1 MDQKITISSTPHI
14 RSSISIDSIMRDVL
28 ISLLP
33 ASIAGC
39 YFFGL
44 RALLVILVSVGSSV
58 GFEYL
63 YQKLTKQEITINDY
77 SAAVTGLLIA
87 LGLPASAAL
96 WTAVIGS
103 FFAIVIVKQL
113 FGGLGQNFLNPALAA
128 RAFITVSYT
137 TSTTNYTAPVNSFLS
152 MDAVSQA
159 TPLTN
164 IKVDG
169 FVPASSDFVAAI
181 VGNIS
186 GCIGETSAIALL
198 IGGAYLVHKKIIDW
212 KIPAIIIGTTFAFT
226 AIFKFGTD
234 ANPLYEVF
242 TGGLLITAIFM
253 ATDYSSSPITPVGS
267 IIYAFG
273 IGLIIAIIRAF
284 GSAAEGVT
292 YAILFMSLFVP
303 LLDKYCKPRVFGTTK
318 KKKGGK

>member
-1 MDQKITISSTPHI
+1 MEPKITISSTPHI
-14 RSSISIDSIMRDVL
+14 RSSESIDSIMRDVF
-28 ISLLP
+28 ISLIP
-33 ASIAGC
+33 ATIAGF

-44 RALLVILVSVGSSV
+44 RALLIIILSIASSV

-63 YQKLTKQEITINDY
+63 YQKYTKQPITINDW

-87 LGLPASAAL
+87 LGLPSTAGW
-96 WTAVIGS
+96 WTPIVGS
-103 FFAIVIVKQL
+103 MFAIIIVKQL

-128 RAFITVSYT
+128 RAFLTVSYPT
-137 TSTTNYTAPVNSFLS
+137 YTMNYVAPVNNFLG

-164 IKVDG
+164 IKVNG
-169 FVPASSDFVAAI
+169 FSPESSDIIAAI

-186 GCIGETSAIALL
+186 GCIGETSALALL
-198 IGGAYLVHKKIIDW
+198 LGGAYLVHKKIINW
-212 KIPAIIIGTTFAFT
+212 RLPATIIFTTFVFT
-226 AIFKFGTD
+226 ALFKFGNPD
-234 ANPLYEVF
+234 ANPLYEMF

-253 ATDYSSSPITPVGS
+253 ATDYSSSPITPIGTF
-267 IIYAFG
+267 IYAVG
-273 IGLIIAIIRAF
+273 IGLMIAVIRAF

-303 LLDKYCKPRVFGTTK
+303 ILDKYCRPRVFGTTK
-318 KKKGGK
+318 KGGK